1 MEFLK
6 SLFENAENG
15 TMNFEQLQSACKE
28 ANIKLANLAN
38 GEYVAKQK
46 YDDDISA
53 KAETIK
59 TLEGTI
65 KSRDSDIKTI
75 RKELEEAGDNK
86 EKLTT
91 LSTNLSDLQTKYKDD
106 IAAYKSKLEKQ
117 SYEYAVKD
125 FANSKKFT
133 SKAAKRDFVN
143 SMMAKELK
151 MDNDTILGAEDFVN
165 AYSAENADA
174 FVVENPTPKPNPQ
187 FVNSTPGPTPPDPNN
202 TNGFKFNFTGVRP
215 HKN

>member
-106 IAAYKSKLEKQ
+106 IAAYKNKLEKQ

-187 FVNSTPGPTPPDPNN
+187 FVNPTPGPTPPDPNN

>member
-6 SLFENAENG
+6 SLFEKAENG
-15 TMNFEQLQSACKE
+15 TMNFEQLQSACKD

-46 YDDDISA
+46 YDDDISS
-53 KAETIK
+53 KTETIK

-187 FVNSTPGPTPPDPNN
+187 FVNPTPGPTPPDPNN

-215 HKN
+215 HKD

>member
-6 SLFENAENG
+6 SLFEKAENG
-15 TMNFEQLQSACKE
+15 TMNYEQLQSACKE
-28 ANIKLANLAN
+28 ANIKLANLAS

-59 TLEGTI
+59 TLESTI

-91 LSTNLSDLQTKYKDD
+91 LSTNLSDLQIKYKDD

-143 SMMAKELK
+143 SMLAKELK

-174 FVVENPTPKPNPQ
+174 FVVENPTPKPSPQ
-187 FVNSTPGPTPPDPNN
+187 FVNSTPGNTPPDPN

-215 HKN
+215 HKD

>member
-6 SLFENAENG
+6 SLFEKAENG

-75 RKELEEAGDNK
+75 KKELEEAGDNK

-91 LSTNLSDLQTKYKDD
+91 LSTNLSDLQTKYKND
-106 IAAYKSKLEKQ
+106 ITAYKSKLEKQ

-151 MDNDTILGAEDFVN
+151 MDNDIILGAEDFVN

-174 FVVENPTPKPNPQ
+174 FVVENPTPKPSPQ
-187 FVNSTPGPTPPDPNN
+187 FVNSTPGNTPPDTNS
-202 TNGFKFNFTGVRP
+202 NGFKFNFTGVRP
-215 HKN
+215 HKD

>member
-6 SLFENAENG
+6 SLFEKAENG

-46 YDDDISA
+46 YDDDISS

-215 HKN
+215 HKD

>member
-6 SLFENAENG
+6 SLFEKAENG

-46 YDDDISA
+46 YDDDISS
-53 KAETIK
+53 KSETIK
-59 TLEGTI
+59 TLEDKI

-75 RKELEEAGDNK
+75 KKELEEAGDNK

-151 MDNDTILGAEDFVN
+151 MDNDIILGAEDFVN

-174 FVVENPTPKPNPQ
+174 FIVENPTPKPSPQ
-187 FVNSTPGPTPPDPNN
+187 FVNSTPGNTPPDTNS
-202 TNGFKFNFTGVRP
+202 NGFKFNFTGVRP
-215 HKN
+215 HKD

>member
-1 MEFLK
+1 M
-6 SLFENAENG
+6 
-15 TMNFEQLQSACKE
+15 
-28 ANIKLANLAN
+28 
-38 GEYVAKQK
+38 
-46 YDDDISA
+46 
-53 KAETIK
+53 
-59 TLEGTI
+59 
-65 KSRDSDIKTI
+65 
-75 RKELEEAGDNK
+75 
-86 EKLTT
+86 
-91 LSTNLSDLQTKYKDD
+91 QTKYKDD

-165 AYSAENADA
+165 AYASENADA
-174 FVVENPTPKPNPQ
+174 FVVENPTPKPSPQ
-187 FVNSTPGPTPPDPNN
+187 FVNSTPGNTPPDPNN

-215 HKN
+215 HKD

>member
-6 SLFENAENG
+6 SLFEKAENG

-46 YDDDISA
+46 YDDDISS

-91 LSTNLSDLQTKYKDD
+91 LSTNLSDLQIKYKDD

-125 FANSKKFT
+125 FA
-133 SKAAKRDFVN
+133 N

-174 FVVENPTPKPNPQ
+174 FVVENPTPKPSPQ
-187 FVNSTPGPTPPDPNN
+187 FVNPTPGNTPPDPN

-215 HKN
+215 HKD

>member
-174 FVVENPTPKPNPQ
+174 FVVENPTPKPSPQ
-187 FVNSTPGPTPPDPNN
+187 FVNSTPGNTPPDPN

-215 HKN
+215 HKD

>member
-6 SLFENAENG
+6 SLFEKAENG

-46 YDDDISA
+46 YDDISS
-53 KAETIK
+53 KAET
-59 TLEGTI
+59 
-65 KSRDSDIKTI
+65 IKTI

-86 EKLTT
+86 EKLAT
-91 LSTNLSDLQTKYKDD
+91 LSTSLSDLQIKYKND
-106 IAAYKSKLEKQ
+106 IAAYKNKLEKQ

-143 SMMAKELK
+143 SMIAKELK

-174 FVVENPTPKPNPQ
+174 FVVENPTPKPSPQ
-187 FVNSTPGPTPPDPNN
+187 FVNSTPGNTPPEPNN

-215 HKN
+215 HKD